1 MSESPSDATAS
12 FACLTGREGLAQIAP
27 ELDAL
32 VAQLEAQEERPWF
45 YVGSDWLLPWAELG
59 NPDADIFVAT
69 LRGADGQLE
78 AALPVARQMVRLGSM
93 HTLALTILGW
103 PVTDNFEVPARSDA
117 ARQELLRAFWA
128 HARREISGWTCWM
141 LREVDEDGPTVAA
154 LEQCARGGMPEATI
168 FPVGK
173 TPVLDLDAFA
183 DDGDPRTKKQL
194 YRITK
199 FRRKLAKAGEVETPF
214 WLVQP
219 DEVDAVWDNAVDV
232 ESRSWKG
239 EDGDATS
246 LQDGSKAAALKE
258 IWRRTASEGRL
269 ACAEVRLDGRV
280 LASHWGFVTGRR
292 FYSFHMAYD
301 NDYRSY
307 GLGSVMLEDMIQQS
321 PSLGLRWFDASRG
334 NPEGTHILRQY
345 GTPFRQHVQVVVP
358 HPGLR
363 GLKVRVQTAVRYA
376 RMQKAAR
383 AAQAE
388 GAATS

>member
-1 MSESPSDATAS
+1 
-12 FACLTGREGLAQIAP
+12 LAQIAP